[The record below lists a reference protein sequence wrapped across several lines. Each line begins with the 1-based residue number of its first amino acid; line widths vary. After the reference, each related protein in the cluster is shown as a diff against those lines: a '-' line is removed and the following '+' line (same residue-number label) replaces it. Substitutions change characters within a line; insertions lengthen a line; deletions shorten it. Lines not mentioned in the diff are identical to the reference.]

1 MPADCEVNLVS
12 RYIMRRVLIM
22 VPTLIGVSM
31 ILFSIMMIAP
41 GGPEAVLMGDDIS
54 PEAAARIRA
63 NLGLDQPAPV
73 QYLRWFTAMVQGDLG
88 NSFRTGEPVLSIIL
102 DRLPNSL
109 TLTLAAFVFAL
120 AVAIPFGVLASVKHN
135 SWIDKLMS
143 VLAFFGVSFPSFWLG
158 IVFILIFADRL
169 GWFPVSGMATYG
181 MESDIANRLHHL
193 ILPAVTLG
201 SVQMATYMRFTRSG
215 MLEVLRQDYIRT
227 ANAKGLHPS
236 RVVLRHGLRNGLI
249 SVVTIVGLS
258 LPALIG
264 GAVLTE
270 TIFAWPGVGRLAVNA
285 VFQRDYPVIMGVNMV
300 VAFTTVMVNLLVD
313 VVYTMIDPR
322 IAYD

>member
-1 MPADCEVNLVS
+1 
-12 RYIMRRVLIM
+12 MRRVLIM
-22 VPTLIGVSM
+22 IPTLIGVSI
-31 ILFSIMMIAP
+31 ILFSVMMIAP
-41 GGPEAVLMGDDIS
+41 GGPEAVLMGEDIA

-73 QYLRWFTAMVQGDLG
+73 QYLRWFSAMLQGDLG
-88 NSFRTGEPVLSIIL
+88 NSFRTGEPVLSIIV

-109 TLTLAAFVFAL
+109 TLTLAAFAFAL
-120 AVAIPFGVLASVKHN
+120 AVSIPFGVLASVKHN
-135 SWIDKLMS
+135 SFIDKLMS
-143 VLAFFGVSFPSFWLG
+143 VVAFLGVSFPSFWLG
-158 IVFILIFADRL
+158 IVFILIFADQL

-181 MESDIANRLHHL
+181 MERDILNRLHHL
-193 ILPAVTLG
+193 VLPAVTLG

-227 ANAKGLHPS
+227 ANAKGLHP
-236 RVVLRHGLRNGLI
+236 RHVVLRHALRNGLI
-249 SVVTIVGLS
+249 SVITVIGLS

-285 VFQRDYPVIMGVNMV
+285 VFQRDYPIIMGVNMAVAV
-300 VAFTTVMVNLLVD
+300 VTVTVNLLVD
-313 VVYTMIDPR
+313 IVYTIIDPR